1 MKTTIIIS
9 SYTPV
14 FFLYMP
20 LLPLSE
26 LMFPWKAKSP
36 ERYVWHPNVYKAVLP
51 EEREK
56 KVQDEISGKKMKHF
70 FSRLEKE
77 RELSLPSI

>member
-1 MKTTIIIS
+1 
-9 SYTPV
+9 
-14 FFLYMP
+14 
-20 LLPLSE
+20 
-26 LMFPWKAKSP
+26 MFTKPYCLRKDK
-36 ERYVWHPNVYKAVLP
+36 K
-51 EEREK
+51 K